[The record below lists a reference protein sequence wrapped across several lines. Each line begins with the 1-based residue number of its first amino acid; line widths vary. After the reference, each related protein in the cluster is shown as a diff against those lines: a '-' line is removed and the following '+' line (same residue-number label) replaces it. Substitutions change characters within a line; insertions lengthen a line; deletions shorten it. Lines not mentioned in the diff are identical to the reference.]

1 MSINDPYG
9 GDIFAGHA
17 RHKTPDYPTVP
28 AEPGLLVEVRAT
40 GYVGA
45 VVGFER
51 TYDGDFVRLED
62 RHGAQHLFKLRT
74 GAFMV
79 DGQIVSLTR
88 FVAKQQPAR
97 SNSGSR
103 KVAGVQAKVAAP
115 SRIWVEGE

>member
-17 RHKTPDYPTVP
+17 RNKTPDYPTVP
-28 AEPGLLVEVRAT
+28 AEPGLVVEVRAT

-62 RHGAQHLFKLRT
+62 RHGT
-74 GAFMV
+74 C
-79 DGQIVSLTR
+79 
-88 FVAKQQPAR
+88 
-97 SNSGSR
+97 SNSAQVPSWSMGRSCRSR
-103 KVAGVQAKVAAP
+103 AL
-115 SRIWVEGE
+115 